1 MLKKFLEEEDGMGTA
16 EVVVI
21 SAVLV
26 AMALIFKDAIKG
38 LIDSII
44 AKNLEPTDS
53 KFNF

>member
-1 MLKKFLEEEDGMGTA
+1 MIKNFLKEEDGMGTA

-26 AMALIFKDAIKG
+26 AMALIFKGAIKK

-44 AKNLEPTDS
+44 ENNLEPTDS